1 MQDSAGGGTPPGA
14 LSSEALAS
22 LTLTQNFDGA
32 YASDA
37 VTTSALPPPFWKR
50 TGLHNP
56 SGDHAT
62 FSPSGSF
69 ADEASMGERDKRTMV
84 EKAAGLLN
92 DQREAE
98 ERKAAA
104 AKTAAEAATVKQ
116 EEDKKGRLAAELAL
130 PDLDDMITRNK
141 ERISAAQAARSCA
154 PGAIDSGASSPNATK
169 SLTASAANAGN
180 KVRLSATLFDEHA
193 VASPSGVRWT
203 HSSPL

>member
-69 ADEASMGERDKRTMV
+69 ADEASMG
-84 EKAAGLLN
+84 G
-92 DQREAE
+92 
-98 ERKAAA
+98 
-104 AKTAAEAATVKQ
+104 
-116 EEDKKGRLAAELAL
+116 GRLAAELAL
-130 PDLDDMITRNK
+130 PDLDDMISRNK
-141 ERISAAQAARSCA
+141 KRISAAQAARSCA